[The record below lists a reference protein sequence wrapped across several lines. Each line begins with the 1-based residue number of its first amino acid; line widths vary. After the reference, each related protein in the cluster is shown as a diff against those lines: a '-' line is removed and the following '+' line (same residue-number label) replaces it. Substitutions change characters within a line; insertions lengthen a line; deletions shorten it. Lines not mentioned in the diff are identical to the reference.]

1 MVKDR
6 LSAGVPAMARRRNE
20 RLAELLEEAGWS
32 RAQAASA
39 FNRVAQESKLLDYA
53 SIGRSH
59 VSMWVGGTEP
69 SGAAPAILCQALSR
83 RLKRAITPDE
93 LGFASPHSPAQG
105 TLDWDVDPLIVLT
118 DLGRMDLDADRR
130 KLIGGAVYSVAP
142 LTLPGER
149 WWQAMTQVSQRTT
162 PRQQQVGR
170 GDVTMVE
177 ELTVAFSRMDQQ
189 RGGGHGRTA
198 VVQYLHS
205 DVADFLRGK
214 FPSDQVRRDMFSAAG
229 ELAYLSAWM
238 AFDNAEH
245 AVAQRYFLLAAK
257 LAARAD
263 NPPLAGHILRAMAHQ
278 ALDLGLF
285 KESLE
290 LSTASMEGQRYAAA
304 TPRERALL
312 GVVHARGLAA
322 NGQQQAAARA
332 LLKAED
338 DLASA
343 RDGIQEPHRTF
354 FFSGAALAH
363 ETACT
368 LRDCGDREGAIRQFR
383 QSIRTRGAAFRRTH
397 AVTLGYL
404 GATQIANRSVEEAC
418 ATWSG
423 LLDAMEEG
431 IYSGR
436 ARQAVYDVRKLL
448 SPYRHRGIPVV
459 AELDA
464 RAASYLARVD

>member
-1 MVKDR
+1 
-6 LSAGVPAMARRRNE
+6 MAERRRNE
-20 RLAELLEEAGWS
+20 RLAALLEEAGWS
-32 RAQAASA
+32 RAQAAAA
-39 FNRVAQESKLLDYA
+39 FNRVAVESNLLDHA
-53 SIGRSH
+53 STGRSH
-59 VSMWVGGTEP
+59 ITMWVGGTRP

-83 RLKRAITPDE
+83 RLKRTITPE
-93 LGFASPHSPAQG
+93 QLGFASLHSPRQG
-105 TLDWDVDPLIVLT
+105 TLDWEADPLISLT
-118 DLGRMDLDADRR
+118 DLGSMDLDADRR
-130 KLIGGAVYSVAP
+130 KFIGGAVYSAAALAV
-142 LTLPGER
+142 PGER
-149 WWQAMTQVSQRTT
+149 WWQEMARTPQST
-162 PRQQQVGR
+162 PSRQQHVGR
-170 GDVTMVE
+170 ADVTMVE

-189 RGGGHGRTA
+189 RGGGHGRKA

-205 DVADFLRGK
+205 DVGQFLRGR
-214 FPSDQVRRDMFSAAG
+214 FPDEQVRRDMFSAAG

-245 AVAQRYFLLAAK
+245 SVAQRYFLLAAK

-263 NPPLAGHILRAMAHQ
+263 NSPLVGHILRAMAHQ
-278 ALDLGLF
+278 ALDLGF
-285 KESLE
+285 AKESLE
-290 LSTASMEGQRYAAA
+290 LSSASVRGQRYLAA

-322 NGQQQAAARA
+322 NGQKQAAARA
-332 LLKAED
+332 LLRAEN

-343 RDGIQEPHRTF
+343 RDGVREPHRTF

-368 LRDCGDREGAIRQFR
+368 LRDSGDRAAAIQQFR
-383 QSIRTRGAAFRRTH
+383 RSIRTRGAAFRRTH

-404 GATQIANRSVEEAC
+404 GATQISNGGVEEAC

-436 ARQAVYDVRKLL
+436 AKQAVFDMRKLL
-448 SPYRHRGIPVV
+448 SPYRRRKIPAVM
-459 AELDA
+459 ELDA
-464 RAASYLARVD
+464 RAASYLTRVD